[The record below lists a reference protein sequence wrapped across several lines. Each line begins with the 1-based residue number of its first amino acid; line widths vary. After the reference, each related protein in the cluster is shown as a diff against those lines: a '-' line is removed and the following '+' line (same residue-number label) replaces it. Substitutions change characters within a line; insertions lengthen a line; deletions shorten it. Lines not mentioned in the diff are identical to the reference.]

1 MEVQNAL
8 ANRIDTAGEMIS
20 YDEACKKVL
29 SNKVI
34 LAWIMKGCL
43 KEYNDCSV
51 SDIAEKYIE
60 GEPEISKSAVN
71 VDESAEFI
79 EGSNT
84 EDATIKEHTV
94 KFDIKFKATL
104 PGTKEIIDMIVN
116 VEAQND
122 FYPGYP
128 IVKRGVYYGCRLIS
142 SQYGT
147 VFENSE
153 YEKIKKVASVWICP
167 NPPEHRKNTITCY
180 RIKEETIVGDVKE
193 NPDNYDLMTVVV
205 VCLGGKNKE
214 GYDGLLK
221 MLDVLLSEEILP
233 AEKKRTLREEF
244 GIPMTKKLEGD
255 VDAMCNLSKG
265 VYDRAVDK
273 TLVDTIKNLMNN
285 SGWDIDKCM
294 DMIDIP
300 EDKKKVYK
308 EAVLGMVTS
317 V

>member
-1 MEVQNAL
+1 M
-8 ANRIDTAGEMIS
+8 S
-20 YDEACKKVL
+20 VL
-29 SNKVI
+29 QGRRLYLIYFFK
-34 LAWIMKGCL
+34 A
-43 KEYNDCSV
+43 
-51 SDIAEKYIE
+51 AERYIE
-60 GEPEISKSAVN
+60 GEPEVSKTPVH

-84 EDATIKEHTV
+84 EDATIKEGTV
-94 KFDIKFKATL
+94 KFDIKFKAIL
-104 PGTKEIIDMIVN
+104 PVTGEVVDMIVN

-147 VFENSE
+147 VFEKSE

-167 NPPEHRKNTITCY
+167 NPPEYRKNTITCY

-193 NPDNYDLMTVVV
+193 DPDNYDLMTVVV
-205 VCLGGKNKE
+205 VCLGGKDKE
-214 GYDGLLK
+214 GYNGLLK
-221 MLDVLLSEEILP
+221 MLDVLLSEETLP

-244 GIPMTKKLEGD
+244 GIPMTNKLEGD

-273 TLVDTIKNLMNN
+273 TLVETIRNLLDTTD
-285 SGWDIDKCM
+285 WDIEVCM
-294 DMIDIP
+294 DKMKIP
-300 EDKKKVYK
+300 SEKRQVYRD
-308 EAVLGMVTS
+308 AVLGKVLS

>member
-1 MEVQNAL
+1 MTRLIQINFIKTNL
-8 ANRIDTAGEMIS
+8 NKND
-20 YDEACKKVL
+20 L
-29 SNKVI
+29 NKVR
-34 LAWIMKGCL
+34 
-43 KEYNDCSV
+43 E
-51 SDIAEKYIE
+51 
-60 GEPEISKSAVN
+60 
-71 VDESAEFI
+71 
-79 EGSNT
+79 
-84 EDATIKEHTV
+84 
-94 KFDIKFKATL
+94 
-104 PGTKEIIDMIVN
+104 
-116 VEAQND
+116 
-122 FYPGYP
+122 
-128 IVKRGVYYGCRLIS
+128 
-142 SQYGT
+142 YGT

-193 NPDNYDLMTVVV
+193 DTDNYDLMTVVV
-205 VCLGGKNKE
+205 VCLGGKNKKD
-214 GYDGLLK
+214 YDGLLK
-221 MLDVLLSEEILP
+221 MLDVLLSEETLP

-265 VYDRAVDK
+265 VYDKGFDQGISQGVDK
-273 TLVDTIKNLMNN
+273 GKIESIKNLMSN